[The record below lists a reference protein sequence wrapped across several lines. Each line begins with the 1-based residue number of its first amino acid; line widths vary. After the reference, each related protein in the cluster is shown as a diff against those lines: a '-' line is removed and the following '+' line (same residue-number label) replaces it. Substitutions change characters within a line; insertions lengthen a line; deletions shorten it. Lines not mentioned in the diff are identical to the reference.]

1 MAKKSIRVRAKFKE
15 GVTTVRALMSH
26 PMETGNR
33 KNKAGEKIPA
43 NFIQEVT
50 CDVAG
55 KNVISAL
62 WGGGVAKSA
71 YLSFKFDGGKGE
83 KLKLSWVDNLG
94 KSASTETAIKG

>member
-1 MAKKSIRVRAKFKE
+1 MAKKSIRVRAKFKD

-26 PMETGNR
+26 PMESGNR
-33 KNKAGEKIPA
+33 KNKAGKKIPA

-55 KNVISAL
+55 KTVITSL

-71 YLSFKFDGGKGE
+71 YLSFKLNGGKGE
-83 KLKLSWVDNLG
+83 KLKLTWVDNQG
-94 KSASTETAIKG
+94 KSDSVETAIKG

>member
-1 MAKKSIRVRAKFKE
+1 MAKKSIRARAKFKD

-33 KNKAGEKIPA
+33 KDKSGKKIPA

-50 CDVAG
+50 CDLDGENLVTAM
-55 KNVISAL
+55 

-71 YLSFKFDGGKGE
+71 YISFMFNGGQGA
-83 KLKLSWVDNLG
+83 KLKLTWVDNKG
-94 KSASTETAIKG
+94 KSASAEAAVKG